1 MQEFKIIF
9 KLADTKY
16 YTENDIVDSIIDNL
30 DCEREDVGILKI
42 KRYKLWV

>member
-30 DCEREDVGILKI
+30 DCEREDVECIEI
-42 KRYKLWV
+42 R